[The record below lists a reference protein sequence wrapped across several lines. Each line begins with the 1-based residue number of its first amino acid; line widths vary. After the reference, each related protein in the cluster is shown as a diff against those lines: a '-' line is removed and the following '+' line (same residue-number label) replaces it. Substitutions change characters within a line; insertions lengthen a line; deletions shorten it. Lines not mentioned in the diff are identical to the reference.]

1 MALEQEHQQ
10 QQQQQQQQQGWNNE
24 MSQAGKEEGA
34 SLGVYT
40 PDSST
45 NSVHSLHGYPESH
58 ENMAEQAS
66 YSQEL
71 AQPLDT
77 SYTTVP
83 DTNTEPV
90 HNTSVMESPS
100 SIASVEMSGQYGEVH
115 PRPVHTVNS
124 SPGISN
130 SPSHP
135 PTSNQSPSAGIHN
148 MTSHSPHHAQ
158 NTPISQSPH
167 PIQSPHPPMQPSPH
181 QSPHPPYTNLPHQSP
196 TGSGYA
202 TPAPPP
208 GRQPSSSSK
217 SPGRGSRSGLSSSQ
231 QTQHLVRQQLTHQYQ
246 YDQYA
251 QALAAQ
257 GLLGKQHRGHEA
269 AAYSMFPPTTM
280 ASFMSPYYSSQP
292 GHGHSSQS
300 TSHLSRLHQ
309 LTQTLDIQGQPVPQ
323 SHVPHPS
330 PPPQKPS
337 KSSKSRGSVAPASHL
352 GLPPGYPHMAPQYP
366 SQQVAQVGRV
376 PSTSG
381 GNQARPPNVTI
392 PLHHGAYTMQAY
404 NQAYQ
409 TAMLTN
415 PALMYGQNYDNR
427 TSGMYPAGYGTP
439 YYHR

>member
-24 MSQAGKEEGA
+24 MSQAGKEQAA

-66 YSQEL
+66 YT
-71 AQPLDT
+71 P
-77 SYTTVP
+77 VP

-148 MTSHSPHHAQ
+148 MTSHSPH
-158 NTPISQSPH
+158 
-167 PIQSPHPPMQPSPH
+167 PIQSPPPPMQPSPH

-231 QTQHLVRQQLTHQYQ
+231 QTQQQLVRQQLTQQYQ

-257 GLLGKQHRGHEA
+257 GLLGKQHRGHEAA

-323 SHVPHPS
+323 AHVPHPS

-337 KSSKSRGSVAPASHL
+337 KSSKSRGSVAASSHL
-352 GLPPGYPHMAPQYP
+352 GLPPGYPHYGGQHVG
-366 SQQVAQVGRV
+366 QQVGQVGRV
-376 PSTSG
+376 AATTSG
-381 GNQARPPNVTI
+381 PNQARPPN
-392 PLHHGAYTMQAY
+392 QA
-404 NQAYQ
+404 
-409 TAMLTN
+409 
-415 PALMYGQNYDNR
+415 
-427 TSGMYPAGYGTP
+427 
-439 YYHR
+439 